1 MKVLKIIGKIS
12 FCLLCAI
19 SFVIGILNIHFVYFV
34 ENTTTGT
41 NYIDDQS
48 PVDIEEIKEAG
59 KLSEEEILQY
69 ENRKLFEVN
78 YYSNEADNGIL
89 LQEMKLNF
97 FTDTTLTTATCRSTG
112 MQSLVDMTELPSFAD
127 IYNSLTI
134 DDMTKLYDLKGN
146 RNSVLAKEVNIPDM
160 VRETFVDDDNYI
172 PEDFYYYD
180 TTNMI
185 SWNGGYGLQTNLSRA
200 TDFIIKIDGEPYKIK
215 LDGKKDFTFYP
226 NFFAS
231 IFGLSETITTYYNYA
246 FIFTDLMKAVET
258 NSQGYGDFYIVV
270 DLSRYFTT
278 IQKINNGKWEDLPSV
293 DIVKNYA
300 VIKFHYDKNGAT
312 SSSQSLFGI
321 IEGNANY
328 GTISDSDADFWQERV
343 VYTLSTKFLDY
354 RYSEVYGGHFATIRQ
369 DIFNKLVKMPR
380 AKVSFKINLSDE
392 FLMDHKYK
400 LIGFDYSAFEGVRV
414 DTVSITGSGNFY
426 ILDNAFAKTSI
437 QQIKHSKAVKLI
449 VSESAFDSDWQEVVT

>member
-19 SFVIGILNIHFVYFV
+19 SFVISILNIHFAYFV

-48 PVDIEEIKEAG
+48 PIDIEDIKEAG
-59 KLSEEEILQY
+59 KLSEQEVLQY

-78 YYSNEADNGIL
+78 YYSNEAENGVL

-97 FTDTTLTTATCRSTG
+97 FTDTTLTTASCRSTG

-134 DDMTKLYDLKGN
+134 DDMTKLYDLKGD
-146 RNSVLAKEVNIPDM
+146 RNSALAKKVNMPKM
-160 VRETFVDDDNYI
+160 VRESFVDDDNYL
-172 PEDFYYYD
+172 PEGFYYYD
-180 TTNMI
+180 TTNMV
-185 SWNGGYGLQTNLSRA
+185 SWNGGYGLQTNLTRA
-200 TDFIIKIDGEPYKIK
+200 TDFIIKIDNEPYKIQ
-215 LDGKKDFTFYP
+215 LDGKKDFTYYA

-231 IFGLSETITTYYNYA
+231 IFGMADTITTYYNYA

-270 DLSRYFTT
+270 DLSKYFTG
-278 IQKINNGKWEDLPSV
+278 IQKFNGEKWENLPSV

-312 SSSQSLFGI
+312 SSTQSLFGL
-321 IEGNANY
+321 IEGSANY
-328 GTISDSDADFWQERV
+328 GEAIDSDVDFWQERV
-343 VYTLSTKFLDY
+343 VYTLSPKFLEY
-354 RYSEVYGGHFATIRQ
+354 RYSEVYGGDFAVLKQ
-369 DIFNKLVKMPR
+369 DILQKLLKKPR
-380 AKVSFKINLSDE
+380 AKVDFIINLNDE
-392 FLMDHKYK
+392 YLLDNKYK
-400 LIGFDYSAFEGVRV
+400 LIGFDYSAFEGLRV
-414 DTVSITGSGNFY
+414 GTVTIKGAGKFY
-426 ILDNAFAKTSI
+426 ILDNAFTKTSI
-437 QQIKHSKAVKLI
+437 QEIKHSKAIKLI
-449 VSESAFDSDWQEVVT
+449 VSENAFDSNWQEVVI

>member
-1 MKVLKIIGKIS
+1 
-12 FCLLCAI
+12 
-19 SFVIGILNIHFVYFV
+19 
-34 ENTTTGT
+34 
-41 NYIDDQS
+41 
-48 PVDIEEIKEAG
+48 
-59 KLSEEEILQY
+59 LQY

-78 YYSNEADNGIL
+78 YYSNEAENGIL

-112 MQSLVDMTELPSFAD
+112 MQSLVDMTELNVSES
-127 IYNSLTI
+127 YNNLS
-134 DDMTKLYDLKGN
+134 DDDLAKLYSQNKGYE
-146 RNSVLAKEVNIPDM
+146 LANEVDCPNLIKKS
-160 VRETFVDDDNYI
+160 FVKDDKYL
-172 PEDFYYYD
+172 PEGFFYYD
-180 TTNMI
+180 TTNMV
-185 SWNGGYGLQTNLSRA
+185 SWNGGYGLQTNLLRS
-200 TDFIIKIDGEPYKIK
+200 TDFIIKIDNNPYKIQ
-215 LDGKKDFTFYP
+215 LDGKADFTFYGDWL
-226 NFFAS
+226 ARL
-231 IFGLSETITTYYNYA
+231 FGVSETTTSYYNYA

-278 IQKINNGKWEDLPSV
+278 IQKFNNGKWEDLPSV

-369 DIFNKLVKMPR
+369 DIFDKLVKMPR

-392 FLMDHKYK
+392 FLMDNNYK

-426 ILDNAFAKTSI
+426 ILDNAFVKTSV